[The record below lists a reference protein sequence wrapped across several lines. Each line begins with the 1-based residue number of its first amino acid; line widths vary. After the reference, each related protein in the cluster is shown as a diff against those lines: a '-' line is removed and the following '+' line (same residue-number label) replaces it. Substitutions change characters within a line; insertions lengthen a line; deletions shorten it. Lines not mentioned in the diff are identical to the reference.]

1 MLNTIF
7 ATKLGMTQAWSTEG
21 KRLAVTKCQISG
33 NFVVGEQNVKAQE
46 ITHKSKLMKDCRVVE
61 IGYGEKK
68 LKNVNKPLR
77 TRMEKSGFS
86 KGVMAVKGLRRF
98 DETAETAAELVI
110 GQTIKAEQVLSVGDV
125 VSVQGTT
132 KGKGFAGVVK
142 RFGFAGGP
150 ATHGQSDRER
160 AVGSIGNRTT
170 PGRVFKNKRMHGH
183 MGTDTKTV
191 SGLVVLHIDPTSQ
204 EVWLSGPI
212 PGSVSG
218 LIQIQKTGS
227 QKTVELDFSMLNI
240 KPAVAPSVEVKEEA
254 EATA

>member
-7 ATKLGMTQAWSTEG
+7 ATKLGMTQAWSTAG
-21 KRLAVTKCQISG
+21 KRLAVTKCRVTG

-46 ITHKSKLMKDCRVVE
+46 ITRQGKLMKDCRIVE
-61 IGYGEKK
+61 VGYGEKK

-77 TRMEKSGFS
+77 SRMEKSGFS
-86 KGVMAVKGLRRF
+86 QGVMVVKGLRRF
-98 DETAETAAELVI
+98 DETAETSAELVV
-110 GQTIKAEQVLSVGDV
+110 GQTIKAEQVLTVGDV
-125 VSVQGTT
+125 VSVQGTS

-142 RFGFAGGP
+142 RYGFAGGP

-191 SGLVVLHIDPTSQ
+191 LGLVVLHVDPATQ

-212 PGSVSG
+212 PGSVTG
-218 LIQIQKTGS
+218 LVQIEKTGT
-227 QKTVELDFSMLNI
+227 QKGVELDFSMLDI
-240 KPAVAPSVEVKEEA
+240 KPAAAPVVETKEEA

>member
-21 KRLAVTKCQISG
+21 KRLAVTKCRVTG
-33 NFVVGEQNVKAQE
+33 NFVVGEQKVKAQE
-46 ITHKSKLMKDCRVVE
+46 ITHKSKLVKDCRIVE
-61 IGYGEKK
+61 IGYGQKK

-77 TRMEKSGFS
+77 SRMEKSGFS
-86 KGVMAVKGLRRF
+86 AGVMNVRGLRRF
-98 DETAETAAELVI
+98 DETAETSAELVV
-110 GQTIKAEQVLSVGDV
+110 GQTIKAEQVLTVGDI
-125 VSVQGTT
+125 VSVQGIT

-142 RFGFAGGP
+142 RYGFAGGP

-191 SGLVVLHIDPTSQ
+191 SGLVVLHVDSASQ

-218 LIQIQKTGS
+218 LIQIQKIGS
-227 QKTVELDFSMLNI
+227 QKIVELDFSMLDI
-240 KPAVAPSVEVKEEA
+240 KPTVASTIEVKEEVQ
-254 EATA
+254 ATA